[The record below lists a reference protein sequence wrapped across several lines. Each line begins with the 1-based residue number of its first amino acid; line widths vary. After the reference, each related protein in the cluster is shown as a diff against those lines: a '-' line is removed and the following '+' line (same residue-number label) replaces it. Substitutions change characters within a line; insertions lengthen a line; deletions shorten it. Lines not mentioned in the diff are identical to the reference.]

1 MSSIRSTVG
10 LNSGIDIAGLTSQLI
25 SLQRAPARV
34 MEARIAGYQGV
45 KLGLEALE
53 TNVLQISSAV
63 NALNLPTTF
72 KAVTTTNSDTSQ
84 LTVSANSDATLGS
97 YAFQTLRLATAE
109 QKTSKGFANSDEQKI
124 GAGSLTFSQGG
135 KLATSTRLDTF
146 NGGEAVQR
154 GSIKI
159 TDRSGASST
168 IDLTKAYTVDD
179 VLNAINEEGSL
190 SVTASTSGG
199 QIILTDSSGSTT
211 SNLIVAEVGTGT
223 TAADLGIQ
231 KSVAA
236 TTLTGSEV
244 YYLTED
250 FTLDQLNDGNGVFQF
265 DGADDL
271 RFTTTD
277 GTQIDV
283 NLDDVFD
290 LGELVSAINDDA
302 ANGGKLTAALS
313 NGRLVLTD
321 NAGGGGTLTVVDIN
335 SGNSVEA
342 LGLDNAAVGNTL
354 TGDRLLAGLG
364 SKLIRNLNGGQGITT
379 PGSIT
384 VTDRSGL
391 TATLDLS
398 NAESLDEVL
407 NAINGAIDDSTSDK
421 LSLTAR
427 YNELGTGIEVV
438 DSSGAT
444 ASNLI
449 IADVGGGSFAADL
462 GLTIDAANTSVDS
475 GSLGVRRVG
484 LQTSL
489 QDFTADGESV
499 AVGSFLITD
508 TAGNQQSIS
517 ISSSSTTIG
526 DVLQRINAASIVQVT
541 ARLNDT
547 GDGFVIEDNAGG
559 AGTLTIEEVGST
571 TAADLRILGTGV
583 SGTGGNQE
591 ISAQDQ
597 TVITIDADDTLD
609 TLVTKIN
616 AAEIGVSAGVFNDGS
631 AFNSFRLSLTSGSS
645 GTTGSFIIDDGN
657 LDLGLTV
664 STQAQDA
671 LLQVGSSPATSFLI
685 GSSTNQFDD
694 VASGVN
700 VTAKSVS
707 TSAANVEV
715 ARDNSKA
722 RNAIKSLVSAYNS
735 YINTTDQLTKFDPDP
750 AQRGILQG
758 QGIVLRVTT
767 RLSNLINKSYFGTSD
782 AIQSLTDLGVRTT
795 DGGKL
800 DFDESVFNDVV
811 EATPDAVQTFFRDQ
825 NNGVA
830 AKFKTTLETLTDSFT
845 GTFANQKNGL
855 NDSISALE
863 NRVEQ
868 IDAVLA
874 IRQERLLRQFV
885 QMEEII
891 GQLQTQGESI
901 TALLNTNTSN
911 S

>member
-1 MSSIRSTVG
+1 MSSIRTSVG
-10 LNSGIDIAGLTSQLI
+10 LNSGIDIAGITSQLI

-34 MEARIAGYQGV
+34 MEARIDGYKGV
-45 KLGLEALE
+45 KLGIEVLE
-53 TNVLQISSAV
+53 TNVLQLSSAV
-63 NALNLPTTF
+63 NVLKLPTTF
-72 KAVTTTNSDTSQ
+72 QAVSVSNSNTDQ

-109 QKTSKGFANSDEQKI
+109 QRTSKGFANSDEQKI
-124 GAGSLTFSQGG
+124 GAGTLTFSQGG

-159 TDRSGASST
+159 TDRSGSSAT
-168 IDLTKAYTVDD
+168 IDLTKAYSIDD
-179 VLNAINEEGSL
+179 VLNAINDDNSL

-199 QIILTDSSGSTT
+199 QIILSDSSGSTT
-211 SNLIVAEVGTGT
+211 SNLIVEEVGSGT
-223 TAADLGIQ
+223 TATDLGIQ
-231 KSVAA
+231 QSVAA

-290 LGELVSAINDDA
+290 LGELVSAVNDNA
-302 ANGGKLTAALS
+302 SNGGKLTAALS

-321 NAGGGGTLTVVDIN
+321 NAAGGSTLTVEDIN

-342 LGLDNAAVGNTL
+342 LGLDNTAVGNTL
-354 TGDRLLAGLG
+354 TGDRLLAGIG

-384 VTDRSGL
+384 VTDRTGL

-398 NAESLDEVL
+398 SAESLDEVL
-407 NAINGAIDDSTSDK
+407 TAINGAVDDTTSAA

-444 ASNLI
+444 SSNLI
-449 IADVGGGSFAADL
+449 IADVGGGSVAADL
-462 GLTIDAANTSVDS
+462 GLTVDVANTSVDS

-489 QDFTADGESV
+489 TDFTADGESV
-499 AVGSFLITD
+499 AAGSFLITD
-508 TAGNQQSIS
+508 SAGNQESIA
-517 ISSSSTTIG
+517 ISSSSTSIG
-526 DVLQRINAASIVQVT
+526 DVLQRINAASIAQVT

-583 SGTGGNQE
+583 VGSGGNQE

-597 TVITIDADDTLD
+597 AVITIEADDTLD
-609 TLVTKIN
+609 TLVTKIKDAN
-616 AAEIGVSAGVFNDGS
+616 IGVSAGVFNDGS
-631 AFNSFRLSLTSGSS
+631 AFNPFRLSLTSGKS
-645 GTTGSFIIDDGN
+645 GTAGSFTIDDGN
-657 LDLGLTV
+657 LDLGLTI
-664 STQAQDA
+664 STEAKDA
-671 LLQVGSSPATSFLI
+671 LLQVGSTPATSFLI

-694 VASGVN
+694 VASGVS
-700 VTAKSVS
+700 VTTSEVG
-707 TSAANVEV
+707 TSAANVDIT
-715 ARDNSKA
+715 RDHSKS
-722 RNAIKSLVSAYNS
+722 RDAIKTLVSAYNS
-735 YINTTDQLTKFDPDP
+735 YINTTDQLTKFDEDP
-750 AQRGILQG
+750 TKRGILQG
-758 QGIVLRVTT
+758 QGIVLRVST
-767 RLSNLINKSYFGTSD
+767 RLSNLVNKSYFGTND
-782 AIQSLTDLGVRTT
+782 AIQNLSNLGVRTT

-800 DFDESVFNDVV
+800 EFDESVFNDVV
-811 EATPDAVQTFFRDQ
+811 EATPDAVQTFFRDE

-830 AKFKTTLETLTDSFT
+830 AKFATTLETLTDSFT
-845 GTFANQKNGL
+845 GTFTNEKAGL
-855 NDSISALE
+855 DNSISALE

-868 IDAVLA
+868 IDEVLA
-874 IRQERLLRQFV
+874 IRQERLLRQFI
-885 QMEEII
+885 QMETII
-891 GQLQTQGESI
+891 GQLQSQGAAI
-901 TALLNTNTSN
+901 TALLGTGSSN
-911 S
+911 